1 MSWVALRKLQLW
13 SPLWRVQEKLKG
25 MATGNLIVMEKG
37 DNNQMSDLGRP
48 EFIPIV
54 LKCQEQLCLS
64 TEPSE

>member
-1 MSWVALRKLQLW
+1 MWVALRKLQLW

-25 MATGNLIVMEKG
+25 MATGILIVMEKG
-37 DNNQMSDLGRP
+37 DTITRCLRSWET
-48 EFIPIV
+48 EFIPTV